1 MTSEF
6 DHVRAAFWSSLPAR
20 VLTRLGILTRSAW
33 RSSFFNAKTT
43 RVARAVSSRPAAE
56 RIQMAAVA
64 VAVAAGLQ
72 PPLMWMMPATIRP
85 AMPVAVFIGVVLI
98 AAFVAWQAG
107 PLARFLSP
115 DRPAPN
121 VG

>member
-1 MTSEF
+1 MTSDF
-6 DHVRAAFWSSLPAR
+6 DHLRAAFWSSLPAKLLMR
-20 VLTRLGILTRSAW
+20 IAEAMRSAW
-33 RSSFFNAKTT
+33 RSSFFHAKTT
-43 RVARAVSSRPAAE
+43 PVAHAVFSLPAAQ
-56 RIQMAAVA
+56 RIRLAAIA
-64 VAVAAGLQ
+64 AAVAAGLQ
-72 PPLMWMMPATIRP
+72 PLLMWMMPATIRP

-115 DRPAPN
+115 HRPASD

>member
-1 MTSEF
+1 MAI
-6 DHVRAAFWSSLPAR
+6 AA
-20 VLTRLGILTRSAW
+20 
-33 RSSFFNAKTT
+33 
-43 RVARAVSSRPAAE
+43 SRIRCAAG
-56 RIQMAAVA
+56 
-64 VAVAAGLQ
+64 VAAGLQ
-72 PPLMWMMPATIRP
+72 PLLMWMMPATIRP

-115 DRPAPN
+115 HRPASD

>member
-20 VLTRLGILTRSAW
+20 VLTRIGSVTRSAW
-33 RSSFFNAKTT
+33 RSSFFNAKTA
-43 RVARAVSSRPAAE
+43 RVAHALSSKPAAQ

-72 PPLMWMMPATIRP
+72 PFLMWMMSPTIRP
-85 AMPVAVFIGVVLI
+85 AMPIAVYIGVVLI
-98 AAFVAWQAG
+98 AAFVAWQAQ
-107 PLARFLSP
+107 PLARLLSP
-115 DRPAPN
+115 DRPASD